1 MHRARAIFEEEF
13 HAFSLKISGI
23 VTTMYLKS
31 FVVKKMNKI
40 MVVINCENLTHE
52 KYSQHILTRL

>member
-23 VTTMYLKS
+23 VTTVYLKS
-31 FVVKKMNKI
+31 FVVTVPSEKKKTFNVM
-40 MVVINCENLTHE
+40 
-52 KYSQHILTRL
+52 